1 MTPSHVSKLCEWYG
15 VNEYELFT
23 EAYRWKYQSV
33 CWDLEECVKQF
44 NRGEV
49 PHFVVQYIKTV
60 LYHRLLVWGTRK
72 QLVP

>member
-1 MTPSHVSKLCEWYG
+1 MNPSHVSKLCEWYG

-44 NRGEV
+44 NHGEV
-49 PHFVVQYIKTV
+49 PHFVVQ
-60 LYHRLLVWGTRK
+60 
-72 QLVP
+72 